1 MKKLLILILALA
13 VAVGGYF
20 VVNLNWA
27 ALFQTTS
34 TLTEDEARTLLLEAF
49 GGEIVSMSHNDSATP
64 YYVAE
69 LQVGKETIIAEV
81 DAISSRITTKQ
92 VVKVESEAVDDANEP
107 ELPLTKESALELAL
121 GEFEGEA
128 VDIMLVERGGEQ
140 FYEVEL
146 QSDSEHALFSYNV
159 ATGELVDHKT
169 TELSSNSVQS
179 VASTIKGSTSNTSA
193 ASSIKDEATNNSA
206 NTVEKPTINQTEAP
220 STVALTIEQAEKIA
234 LGKVNGEVKASTV
247 ASENVFQFEIDQ
259 RGKLFVVK
267 INATNGLVI
276 ETSSK

>member
-92 VVKVESEAVDDANEP
+92 VVKDESEAVEKPA
-107 ELPLTKESALELAL
+107 LPLTKESALELAL
-121 GEFEGEA
+121 AEFEGEA
-128 VDIMLVERGGEQ
+128 VDIILVERGGEQ

-159 ATGELVDHKT
+159 ATGKLVNHET

-179 VASTIKGSTSNTSA
+179 VASTIKGTTSNTSA
-193 ASSIKDEATNNSA
+193 ASSIKDDATNNSA

-234 LGKVNGEVKASTV
+234 LGKVNGEVKSSTV
-247 ASENVFQFEIDQ
+247 SSENVFEFEIDQ

>member
-34 TLTEDEARTLLLEAF
+34 TLTEDDARTLLLEAF

-69 LQVGKETIIAEV
+69 LQVGEETIIAEV

-92 VVKVESEAVDDANEP
+92 VVEDDSEAVDDANEP

-121 GEFEGEA
+121 AEFEGEA
-128 VDIMLVERGGEQ
+128 VDIILVERGGEQ

-159 ATGELVDHKT
+159 ATGKLVDHET
-169 TELSSNSVQS
+169 TELSSTSIQT
-179 VASTIKGSTSNTSA
+179 VASTIKGSASNNSATS
-193 ASSIKDEATNNSA
+193 KDEASNNS
-206 NTVEKPTINQTEAP
+206 TIVEKPKINQTEAS
-220 STVALTIEQAEKIA
+220 STVSLTIDQAEQIA
-234 LGKVNGEVKASTV
+234 LRKVNGEVKSSTV
-247 ASENVFQFEIDQ
+247 TSENVFEFEIDQ

-276 ETSSK
+276 ETSSN